1 MASQLNSRSLCRGK
15 DRWDCITA
23 GRYQIQ
29 DGMLMSRVWSS
40 SHQKDLRKMVRLKTV
55 QRKGNQQRN
64 MPEEGGKRVILLLL

>member
-1 MASQLNSRSLCRGK
+1 MN
-15 DRWDCITA
+15 
-23 GRYQIQ
+23 
-29 DGMLMSRVWSS
+29 RVWSS